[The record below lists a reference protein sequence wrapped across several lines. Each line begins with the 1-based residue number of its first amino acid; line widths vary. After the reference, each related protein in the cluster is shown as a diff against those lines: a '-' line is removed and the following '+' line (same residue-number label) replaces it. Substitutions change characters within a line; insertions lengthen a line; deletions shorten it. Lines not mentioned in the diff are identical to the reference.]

1 MFIKQGKLLDVS
13 GFFYYNR
20 NDYFLHISIFNI
32 MVKDML
38 TKK

>member
-20 NDYFLHISIFNI
+20 NDYFLHIPIF

-38 TKK
+38 IKK